1 MLERRDDLC
10 FGLETPDEGRVVGEI
25 GTDDLDRHLATDSG
39 LIGAVRRTRRT
50 GADLLAQLV
59 TTHRRARARAS
70 APRTAGAGSDLE
82 RLVPDDDLL
91 LEPPKPRRRLDP
103 ELLAEPRLED
113 LVHPQC
119 VGLPRRSVQ
128 REHPLTGQRPAGD
141 ADGRATPTPRSALG
155 TDRRRSASSRLDRFH
170 SEFLE
175 SGDLGLGERLVGE
188 LFERP
193 APPQRQRLTEHERRR
208 RRVDVG
214 ECPPSVTIRS
224 NRSESICSAGAS
236 MR

>member
-1 MLERRDDLC
+1 ML
-10 FGLETPDEGRVVGEI
+10 
-25 GTDDLDRHLATDSG
+25 
-39 LIGAVRRTRRT
+39 
-50 GADLLAQLV
+50 
-59 TTHRRARARAS
+59 S
-70 APRTAGAGSDLE
+70 APHGCPGSDLE

-91 LEPPKPRRRLDP
+91 LELAKPRRRLDP
-103 ELLAEPRLED
+103 ELLAEPRFED

-119 VGLPRRSVQ
+119 VRLPRRSIERKHQ
-128 REHPLTGQRPAGD
+128 LTGHVLPQGMLTNERLQFRDQLSGE
-141 ADGRATPTPRSALG
+141 SALEV
-155 TDRRRSASSRLDRFH
+155 SVEPHLDRFH

-214 ECPPSVTIRS
+214 ECSSLR
-224 NRSESICSAGAS
+224 
-236 MR
+236 